1 MAICTIDNFS
11 YIKIVPEKSFVADNG
26 KLYVYLLGFECID
39 ARLLDKERTPLIKK
53 FISNLKAYLDQA
65 DLMIS
70 DDERSYYNFIINNW
84 QYIFWSCARKKERL
98 HHQYFSM
105 GLNLNFDTINQ
116 TLTNLGFNWEWWHTP
131 IIYTDA
137 ILFDCSLIEVDTF
150 DIELIYQKIKEYYS
164 LIYGWEMRDC

>member
-1 MAICTIDNFS
+1 MAICKTDNFS

-26 KLYVYLLGFECID
+26 KLYVYLLGFECVD
-39 ARLLDKERTPLIKK
+39 ARLLDKKRTPLIKA
-53 FISNLKAYLDQA
+53 FISNLKAYLEQD
-65 DLMIS
+65 DLAIS

-84 QYIFWSCARKKERL
+84 QYIFWSCARKKEHL
-98 HHQYFSM
+98 HQQYFSA

-116 TLTNLGFNWEWWHTP
+116 TLDKLGFNWEWWQVP

-150 DIELIYQKIKEYYS
+150 DIELIYKKIKEYYS
-164 LIYGWEMRDC
+164 LIYGWEMKYC